1 MHDMLCAV
9 DKHNQVVLVL
19 LDLSAAFDTIDQD
32 LFLLS
37 ERFGIHDTTLAWFKS
52 YLFGRCQ
59 SVIIDNAVSNKH
71 VLHCGAP
78 QGSVLGPQLF
88 TMYISPVE
96 DIITA
101 HNLETMTYTD
111 DTQTYVIFKQSDVFS
126 VLTNLEKCIADVKA
140 WMIQKKLKLNDTK
153 TELMHVTSRF
163 IETDV
168 FPQFS
173 DNLQ

>member
-1 MHDMLCAV
+1 MHR
-9 DKHNQVVLVL
+9 
-19 LDLSAAFDTIDQD
+19 
-32 LFLLS
+32 LS

-52 YLFGRCQ
+52 YLSGHCQ

-71 VLHCGAP
+71 ALHCGVP

-101 HNLETMTYTD
+101 HNIEIMTYAN
-111 DTQTYVIFKQSDVFS
+111 DTQIYVIFKQSDVFS

-140 WMIQKKLKLNDTK
+140 WMIHNKLKLNDTK
-153 TELMHVTSRF
+153 TELMHAASRF

-168 FPQFS
+168 FSPMVIGIIH
-173 DNLQ
+173 